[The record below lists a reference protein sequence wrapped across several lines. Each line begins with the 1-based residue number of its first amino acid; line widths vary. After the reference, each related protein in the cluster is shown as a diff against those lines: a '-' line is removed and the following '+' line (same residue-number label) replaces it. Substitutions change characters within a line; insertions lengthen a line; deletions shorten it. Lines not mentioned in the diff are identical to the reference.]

1 MIAVDTCE
9 ARKKVAIY
17 ARVSTEHEEQVY
29 AMKNQKDWYSSI
41 LGIHP
46 EWEVVQMYS
55 DEGVTGTAAKKR
67 PSFMRMI
74 NDARKGKFDMILTR
88 EVSRFARNTVDT
100 LRYTR
105 ELKNH
110 EVEVYFLNDGIR
122 TFDSDG
128 ELRLSIM
135 ATLAQDESRKTS
147 VRVKCGQQIS
157 MEKGVIYGNGN
168 VLGYDRDGDQYVVNP
183 EQAETVRCIFNW
195 YAGGMGLKKIKWELE
210 RRGMRTAMGKD
221 KWCFRIIPYPAES
234 LIYWRPDISQGVHA
248 GLS

>member
-1 MIAVDTCE
+1 
-9 ARKKVAIY
+9 
-17 ARVSTEHEEQVY
+17 
-29 AMKNQKDWYSSI
+29 
-41 LGIHP
+41 
-46 EWEVVQMYS
+46 
-55 DEGVTGTAAKKR
+55 
-67 PSFMRMI
+67 
-74 NDARKGKFDMILTR
+74 MILTR

-195 YAGGMGLKKIKWELE
+195 YAGGMGLKKIKWGLE

>member
-1 MIAVDTCE
+1 
-9 ARKKVAIY
+9 
-17 ARVSTEHEEQVY
+17 
-29 AMKNQKDWYSSI
+29 
-41 LGIHP
+41 
-46 EWEVVQMYS
+46 
-55 DEGVTGTAAKKR
+55 
-67 PSFMRMI
+67 
-74 NDARKGKFDMILTR
+74 MILTR

-183 EQAETVRCIFNW
+183 EQAEKVRCIFNW
-195 YAGGMGLKKIKWELE
+195 YAEGMGLKKIKWELE